1 MKRAFDLITS
11 VTGLIVLAPLLLVIA
26 SVTVLFDGFPILFKQ
41 ERTGRHGRRFN
52 ILKFRTMTNKTS
64 DDGRQFNAGDNSR
77 VTRFGHL
84 LRKSKL
90 DELPQLLNVL
100 SGDMSVVGPRPEVP
114 YWTDAFAERW
124 EKVLH
129 VRPGITDPASIE
141 FRHEEDILAQSL
153 DPDRTYAEKIL
164 PRKLDLYEQ
173 YTREHSMT
181 GDLWIILR
189 TIKEIVK

>member
-11 VTGLIVLAPLLLVIA
+11 VTGLIV
-26 SVTVLFDGFPILFKQ
+26 
-41 ERTGRHGRRFN
+41 
-52 ILKFRTMTNKTS
+52 
-64 DDGRQFNAGDNSR
+64 
-77 VTRFGHL
+77 
-84 LRKSKL
+84 
-90 DELPQLLNVL
+90 
-100 SGDMSVVGPRPEVP
+100 
-114 YWTDAFAERW
+114 
-124 EKVLH
+124 
-129 VRPGITDPASIE
+129 ITDPASIE

>member
-1 MKRAFDLITS
+1 MKRAFDLVTS
-11 VTGLIVLAPLLLVIA
+11 VTGLIVLAPLLLVVACI
-26 SVTVLFDGFPILFKQ
+26 TVWSDGLPILFKQ

-52 ILKFRTMTNKTS
+52 ILKFRTMTNKTTNG
-64 DDGRQFNAGDNSR
+64 GRQFDAGDNSR

-100 SGDMSVVGPRPEVP
+100 TGDMSVVGPRPEVP

-124 EKVLH
+124 EAVLSI
-129 VRPGITDPASIE
+129 RPGITDPASIE
-141 FRHEEDILAQSL
+141 FRHEESMLSQS
-153 DPDRTYAEKIL
+153 DNPDKTYAEQIL

-173 YTREHSMT
+173 YSREHTMA
-181 GDLWIILR
+181 GDLKIIFR
-189 TIKEIVK
+189 TLQEIFK